1 MLSVAFGLRLV
12 EQKRVQSSISPTRD
26 ATASLCRMLL
36 ADLGSVPSTASSVTI
51 AVTAV
56 DILPEASE
64 ESTLH
69 RYS

>member
-36 ADLGSVPSTASSVTI
+36 ADLGSARS
-51 AVTAV
+51 
-56 DILPEASE
+56 D
-64 ESTLH
+64 ESLTMI
-69 RYS
+69 RMTGACQTMRT